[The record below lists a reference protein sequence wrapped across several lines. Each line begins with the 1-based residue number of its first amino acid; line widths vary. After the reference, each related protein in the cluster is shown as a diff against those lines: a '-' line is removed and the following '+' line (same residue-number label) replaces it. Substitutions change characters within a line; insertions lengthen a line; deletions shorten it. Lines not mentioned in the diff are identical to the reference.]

1 MPNFKQQYKNPR
13 LGFGDA
19 EESRNLRAY
28 NHDLSRRHTRTVAF
42 NKNRK
47 LEDVSSL
54 SNISPGKRTKK
65 LVQDVINT
73 KDERQKKLM
82 KWKEERERKKKLEAR
97 NKKPPFKVGIV
108 HHSTCSPVIRS
119 NTITATAAK
128 SLKQPSQSNTVQ
140 KRITRA
146 TEKRLQ
152 RKINSDNI
160 TSTSKHTTNTKK
172 TTSNTQRQPTS
183 FAPVNHVFRPPSGLQ
198 NMPLFGLVAIEETPQ
213 EKGDFFTQR
222 KSKDSLKFDKKKQVA
237 VGAKK
242 LKRPSTNTIEV
253 HTSTFPSTK
262 QNSSKKVHVLRT
274 STPDTSTLSVINT
287 KEVFTSMPSPIEQ
300 TSSKTIHIPIST
312 PDISAELN
320 ESITTRLSLK
330 EQTTKNSLQENTI
343 LLNKSDIKTPSLQRT
358 ASINTSSEKENDA
371 ENLIIFSPYITQS
384 RGKKNARKEQQQ
396 RLGIHKSSLGKI
408 PTKDTVM
415 QDLNISVEDEERTA
429 QYFKLLLNREVDRLQ
444 DLCMKWLAI
453 QADDNIPEDV
463 VYEIQQAVGQTK
475 LLISKKFERFRG
487 LVKDCEAGKGEML
500 VTCRDLQG
508 FWDMTYMEVKDCDS
522 RFEKLEQRQNRGW
535 QEEEHT
541 VAKVAVKK
549 RKPTKKQGVSSK
561 PSALRSMILAARKKK
576 IEAGTLNKEDQMLQ
590 DRNLNAEYVTPSQS
604 NRKSVIFTKDTNSEH
619 SRRCKS
625 LNSKENKST
634 PGRRAS
640 LRNSVQKVQFS
651 TASKLTKSPF
661 ALMKI
666 SQKLKTPEV
675 QLDDTITYINSG
687 QTPGKGILKK
697 SEDLT
702 KDIHIKSLQKVNFD
716 VQVHLTEVPINE
728 ETQTKLDLAAAL
740 RKIDAL
746 NMDEVYSRKSD
757 IERKLNFESDS
768 DDSEGLETY
777 KLKAEAVK
785 PNTQKSL
792 EVTSDSNMCPLNDT
806 TYLLSDEKPLSDDE
820 KSTPEVRVLRNR
832 TVVTV
837 DTPKNRR
844 SKLMIPKV
852 ENKEEDRSSIKVNRK
867 KLKSSI
873 KIENHETLNK
883 ENITKDEDVTVT
895 DNTDKRRKSTRKSV
909 AFNAEACLVCAENKP
924 VLPVTPHVKRY
935 SKRSSSKHAFDKDLI
950 SWDTP
955 ELPGRVMRSHSKKNL
970 S

>member
-1 MPNFKQQYKNPR
+1 MI
-13 LGFGDA
+13 DI
-19 EESRNLRAY
+19 
-28 NHDLSRRHTRTVAF
+28 F
-42 NKNRK
+42 NITDKRK
-47 LEDVSSL
+47 
-54 SNISPGKRTKK
+54 KK
-65 LVQDVINT
+65 LVQDVSNT
-73 KDERQKKLM
+73 KDERTKKLM

-108 HHSTCSPVIRS
+108 HHSVCSPVIRS
-119 NTITATAAK
+119 GNVAATAAK
-128 SLKQPSQSNTVQ
+128 SFKQPSQPNTVQ

-152 RKINSDNI
+152 RKLNSDNNT

-172 TTSNTQRQPTS
+172 TTSNIQKQPS

-198 NMPLFGLVAIEETPQ
+198 QMPLFGLVPVEETPQ
-213 EKGDFFTQR
+213 EKGDFFIQS
-222 KSKDSLKFDKKKQVA
+222 KSKDSLKYDKKKQEAIV
-237 VGAKK
+237 AKK
-242 LKRPSTNTIEV
+242 LKRHSTNITEV
-253 HTSTFPSTK
+253 HTSTSSQIK

-274 STPDTSTLSVINT
+274 STPDTSTLSVTNA
-287 KEVFTSMPSPIEQ
+287 KEVRTSMPSPIEQ
-300 TSSKTIHIPIST
+300 NLSKTIHIPTST

-320 ESITTRLSLK
+320 EGITTRLSLK
-330 EQTTKNSLQENTI
+330 EQTTENSLQENTV
-343 LLNKSDIKTPSLQRT
+343 LLNKSDMKTPSSQRT
-358 ASINTSSEKENDA
+358 ASADTSSEKENDA

-429 QYFKLLLNREVDRLQ
+429 QYFKLLLNREIDRLQ

-487 LVKDCEAGKGEML
+487 LVQDCEAGKGEML

-541 VAKVAVKK
+541 VTKIAVKK
-549 RKPTKKQGVSSK
+549 QKPTKKKGISSK

-576 IEAGTLNKEDQMLQ
+576 MEAGTLNKEDLMLQ
-590 DRNLNAEYVTPSQS
+590 DRSLNAEYVTPSQS
-604 NRKSVIFTKDTNSEH
+604 NRKSVIFTKNTDSQHNRS
-619 SRRCKS
+619 KS

-634 PGRRAS
+634 PSRRAS

-651 TASKLTKSPF
+651 TASKSTKSPF

-675 QLDDTITYINSG
+675 QLDDTVIYINSD

-697 SEDLT
+697 SEDLN
-702 KDIHIKSLQKVNFD
+702 KDVHIKSLQKVNFD
-716 VQVHLTEVPINE
+716 DKVRLTEVPINE
-728 ETQTKLDLAAAL
+728 EAQTKLDLTTAL
-740 RKIDAL
+740 KKIDAL
-746 NMDEVYSRKSD
+746 DMDKIYSRESIN

-768 DDSEGLETY
+768 DDSESSEVY
-777 KLKAEAVK
+777 KLKAEAAK

-792 EVTSDSNMCPLNDT
+792 EITSDSDMYPLNDI
-806 TYLLSDEKPLSDDE
+806 TYLLSDEKTLTDDV
-820 KSTPEVRVLRNR
+820 KSTPEIRILRNR
-832 TVVTV
+832 TVITN

-844 SKLMIPKV
+844 SKV
-852 ENKEEDRSSIKVNRK
+852 VR
-867 KLKSSI
+867 
-873 KIENHETLNK
+873 
-883 ENITKDEDVTVT
+883 
-895 DNTDKRRKSTRKSV
+895 
-909 AFNAEACLVCAENKP
+909 
-924 VLPVTPHVKRY
+924 
-935 SKRSSSKHAFDKDLI
+935 
-950 SWDTP
+950 
-955 ELPGRVMRSHSKKNL
+955 
-970 S
+970 